1 MRAIGSG
8 SGRFDDVFQQKI
20 RKLVEGLGL
29 DDPEAEV
36 NKPGSDQLTLRMH
49 QEDSRGI
56 VLWAYLR
63 PFVTEWVKIF
73 PHEKNPPPLE
83 DIEKAIAI
91 ALDEPVFFLT
101 QELIKR
107 HLDDKPPLPAGELAE
122 INSKRN
128 TPAWHKFKKRI
139 GREFVDPLGDP
150 QLWNVERIFREDKNG
165 GGAVADT
172 RFRLARL

>member
-73 PHEKNPPPLE
+73 PM
-83 DIEKAIAI
+83 
-91 ALDEPVFFLT
+91 
-101 QELIKR
+101 KR
-107 HLDDKPPLPAGELAE
+107 TRHPWK
-122 INSKRN
+122 ISRKRS
-128 TPAWHKFKKRI
+128 R
-139 GREFVDPLGDP
+139 
-150 QLWNVERIFREDKNG
+150 
-165 GGAVADT
+165 
-172 RFRLARL
+172 